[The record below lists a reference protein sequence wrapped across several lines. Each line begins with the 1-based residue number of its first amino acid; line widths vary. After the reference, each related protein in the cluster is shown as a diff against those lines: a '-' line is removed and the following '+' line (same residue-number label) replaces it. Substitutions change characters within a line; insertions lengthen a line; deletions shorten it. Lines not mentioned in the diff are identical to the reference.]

1 MTSFVSEATKELA
14 RSEAGD
20 SFPLG
25 PVLVVLV
32 LCIVLLTAREVWR
45 AARPDERNHG
55 WRVLDFAVLPLLM
68 AFLTIIAT
76 RITELLG

>member
-1 MTSFVSEATKELA
+1 MTSFVSEATRELA

-25 PVLVVLV
+25 PTLVVLV

-45 AARPDERNHG
+45 AARPDQR

-68 AFLTIIAT
+68 AFLAIVAS

>member
-1 MTSFVSEATKELA
+1 MTSFVSDSTRELA
-14 RSEAGD
+14 RSDAGD

-32 LCIVLLTAREVWR
+32 LCIVLLTAREVLR
-45 AARPDERNHG
+45 AAQADERDHG
-55 WRVLDFAVLPLLM
+55 WRVLDVAVVPLLM
-68 AFLTIIAT
+68 AFLTVIAS